1 MFAFPNEREDLRMSS
16 TRDEFFRGLREA
28 GGEFPSEETQKGKF
42 RYLVVHTYNF
52 DCGKR
57 FAADDY
63 SGETSV
69 PVANV
74 TYQVVDFTEVKC
86 ELLSKD
92 GKVLKRLTFSTSNA
106 QDHHV
111 RLEFSKS
118 V

>member
-1 MFAFPNEREDLRMSS
+1 MSS
-16 TRDEFFRGLREA
+16 RRDEFLRGLREA

-42 RYLVVHTYNF
+42 RYLVIHTYKF

-57 FAADDY
+57 FTADDY

-69 PVANV
+69 PVSDV
-74 TYQVVDFTEVKC
+74 TYQVVSSREVKC

-92 GKVLKRLTFSTSNA
+92 GKVLKRYTFCTSNA

-111 RLEFSKS
+111 RLEFPKS